1 VLVAETGSDLDL
13 RDVPISMSPNEFRT
27 LGHCLIDQLADFIGE
42 LADRPVAPG
51 VTPVEVRAALGGDG
65 LPEQGTDPVTLLDE
79 TTRLLLAYS
88 TFVGHPRF
96 AGYIV
101 GSPAPIG
108 ALADLLAASIGVN
121 VGAFALAP
129 AATEIE
135 TQTVR
140 WIAELMGYPT
150 SCGGLMVS
158 GGNMANM
165 VGFFAARRN
174 KAQWDV
180 RATGMEAN
188 PGGRLRAYAS
198 AETHTWINKAADL
211 SGLGTDSVRWI
222 PTDDD
227 QRMDM
232 SALREAIDRD
242 RINGDLPFLVVGAAG
257 SVSTG
262 AVDPLPA
269 IAELCRE
276 QDLWFHVDGAYGG
289 FAVISPNAPADLL
302 GLRSADSIAVDPHKW
317 LYSSA
322 EAGCVLVRNPQHL
335 LDTFSYRPPY
345 YQFDTAGEEPVNY
358 YEYGPQNSRG
368 FKALK
373 VWLALRQVGR
383 AGYESMISRNIAH
396 AQELHEAV
404 DVCPELDAW
413 TRGLSFTTFR
423 YVPPDL
429 RTGNANDE
437 SYLNDLNTELVTR
450 IQKSGEL
457 FLSNAVVRGT
467 YLLRA
472 CWVNFNTTSEDIQAI
487 PEIATRL
494 GAAVDAE
501 LRPKRQVAVP

>member
-1 VLVAETGSDLDL
+1 
-13 RDVPISMSPNEFRT
+13 
-27 LGHCLIDQLADFIGE
+27 LADFMGE
-42 LADRPVAPG
+42 LADRPVASG
-51 VTPVEVRAALGGDG
+51 VTPSEVRVALGGDG
-65 LPEQGTDPVTLLDE
+65 LPEQGTDPATLLDE
-79 TTRLLLAYS
+79 TTRLLFDYS
-88 TFVGHPRF
+88 TFAGHPRF

-135 TQTVR
+135 SQTVR

-174 KAQWDV
+174 KALWDV

-188 PGGRLRAYAS
+188 PGGRLRAYVS

-211 SGLGTDSVRWI
+211 SGLGTDSIRWI

-232 SALREAIDRD
+232 SALREAIERD
-242 RINGDLPFLVVGAAG
+242 CINGDVPFLVVGTAG

-262 AVDPLPA
+262 AVDLLPA

-289 FAVISPNAPADLL
+289 FAAISPDAPAELH

-322 EAGCVLVRNPQHL
+322 EAGCVLVRNTQHL

-383 AGYESMISRNIAH
+383 AGYETMISRNIAL
-396 AQELHEAV
+396 AQELHAAV
-404 DVCPELDAW
+404 DACPELDAW
-413 TRGLSFTTFR
+413 TRGLSITTFR

-429 RTGNANDE
+429 RTGVVDDE
-437 SYLNDLNTELVTR
+437 SYLNELNTELVTR

-467 YLLRA
+467 YLLRT

-487 PEIATRL
+487 PEIVTRL
-494 GAAVDAE
+494 GAEVDAE
-501 LRPKRQVAVP
+501 LRPKRQVAAL